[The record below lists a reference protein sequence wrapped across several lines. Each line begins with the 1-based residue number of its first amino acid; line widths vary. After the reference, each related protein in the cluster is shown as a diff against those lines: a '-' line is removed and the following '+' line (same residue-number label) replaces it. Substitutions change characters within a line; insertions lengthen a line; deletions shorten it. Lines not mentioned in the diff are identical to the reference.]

1 MIHKS
6 IESNHRYINFQL
18 KIYIDLPFIL
28 TQKEKLLCTGILE
41 LHWETR
47 EDRERWSTQK
57 TTEKNKGKKR
67 MLQQRLGKLTSCND
81 DFAPPV

>member
-6 IESNHRYINFQL
+6 IELNHRYINFQL
-18 KIYIDLPFIL
+18 KTYIDLPFTL

-57 TTEKNKGKKR
+57 TTEKNKGKKKNAAAAVGQIDQLR
-67 MLQQRLGKLTSCND
+67 
-81 DFAPPV
+81 